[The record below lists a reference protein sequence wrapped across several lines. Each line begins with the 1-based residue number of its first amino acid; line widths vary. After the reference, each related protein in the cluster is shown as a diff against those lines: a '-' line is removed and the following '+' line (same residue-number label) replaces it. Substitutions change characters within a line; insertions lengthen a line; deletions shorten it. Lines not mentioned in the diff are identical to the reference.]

1 MKHALQLFTALIICS
16 SLFVAMP
23 LSTSAALSQQ
33 AGWQPHMPPGPHRE
47 LRLTLSD
54 VSKPTSLAPQSP
66 SAIPAWSKLVFQ
78 SYRDNNWEIYRANAD
93 GTGQTRVTDNPSVDY
108 SPRLN
113 PGADRIAFSSNRNGG
128 DYDIFVVDWNGANP
142 VALTDNNSDDVDAVW
157 SPSGTR
163 LAFVAYRDGQAEV
176 YVMNSTG
183 SAVTRLTNNS
193 AFDGTPA
200 WSPDGAKIAFISRR
214 TGSYQVWVMNADGTG
229 PHALTN
235 QLNAYDPAW
244 SPDGSQIAYD
254 ADADGDGYEE
264 LWVMNADGTGQRQ
277 IYNPPLS
284 NQLAWTGS
292 WSADGRYI
300 AFTRI
305 TTDLQN
311 WSEGYIDALDMT
323 IPDSVI
329 RLSANGRDWRPDW
342 GATSDLWVS
351 QSRGAALPGEQ
362 IELLLVYGNQGSI
375 AARNVRI
382 TEQLPAG
389 LTFVSADPPPNATL
403 PMLRWNKST
412 LPPASGPSLI
422 RITVRVDANTPL
434 GATLTSTV
442 AIASD
447 ANEGDLTNNSAA
459 ATVYVGRL
467 SYLPLI
473 AK

>member
-1 MKHALQLFTALIICS
+1 M
-16 SLFVAMP
+16 
-23 LSTSAALSQQ
+23 
-33 AGWQPHMPPGPHRE
+33 
-47 LRLTLSD
+47 
-54 VSKPTSLAPQSP
+54 
-66 SAIPAWSKLVFQ
+66 
-78 SYRDNNWEIYRANAD
+78 
-93 GTGQTRVTDNPSVDY
+93 DY

-128 DYDIFVVDWNGANP
+128 DYDIFAVDWNGANL

-157 SPSGTR
+157 SPNGSR

-193 AFDGTPA
+193 AYDGTPA
-200 WSPDGAKIAFISRR
+200 WSPDGAKIAFTSRR

-229 PHALTN
+229 PHELTN

-264 LWVMNADGTGQRQ
+264 LWVMNADGTDQRQ
-277 IYNPPLS
+277 VYNPPLS
-284 NQLAWTGS
+284 NQVVYARS
-292 WSADGRYI
+292 WSVDGRYVG
-300 AFTRI
+300 FSRLTWNGPI
-305 TTDLQN
+305 TTDAIIAA
-311 WSEGYIDALDMT
+311 W
-323 IPDSVI
+323 DSLVPSSI
-329 RLSANGRDWRPDW
+329 VSLSPGDRDTNPDW

-403 PMLRWNKST
+403 PVLRWNKSI
-412 LPPASGPSLI
+412 LPPSERP
-422 RITVRVDANTPL
+422 RV
-434 GATLTSTV
+434 
-442 AIASD
+442 
-447 ANEGDLTNNSAA
+447 
-459 ATVYVGRL
+459 
-467 SYLPLI
+467 
-473 AK
+473 